1 MCGRMKTAS
10 LLPLLVVFAMGLPAA
25 PLRGESVVLDSTF
38 KPKRGLKLEEEA
50 SVKLEKGAL
59 RLVINGN
66 YASGEVGADIG
77 DKLLRTFTGPD
88 DQMVRFEESK
98 RAILFSFG
106 KTASPPKTETGKL
119 TGRTLAG
126 SRRTGQWEFELDGKD
141 GKTPSDPAVAKAV
154 SQFEG
159 YTRALEIFPYLYGTE
174 RRKIGEA
181 WKPDLSAVTRALPG
195 VAVEVEC
202 KVEELLRQ
210 EGVECARIA
219 LIVVAKVDIPKVG
232 AFDANLKGTILRS
245 VDDNLDLDTQ
255 LAGTLKFKGFFGKD
269 LNNPTTEAQAEAP
282 VSFRRTVKV
291 LKR

>member
-10 LLPLLVVFAMGLPAA
+10 FPALIAFVASLPVA
-25 PLRGESVVLDSTF
+25 PLCAESVALDSAL

-50 SVKLEKGAL
+50 AVKLEKGVL

-66 YASGEVGADIG
+66 YAAGEVGADIG

-88 DQMVRFEESK
+88 DQVVRFEESK

-106 KTASPPKTETGKL
+106 KTASPPKTEAGKL

-141 GKTPSDPAVAKAV
+141 GKAPPDPAVAKAV

-159 YTRALEIFPYLYGTE
+159 YTRALEIFPFLYGTE
-174 RRKIGEA
+174 RRKIGEP
-181 WKPDLSAVTRALPG
+181 WKPDLSAVTQALPG
-195 VAVEVEC
+195 AAIEVEC

-210 EGVECARIA
+210 EGSECARIA
-219 LIVVAKVDIPKVG
+219 VIVVAKVDIPKIG
-232 AFDANLKGTILRS
+232 AFDANLQGTILRS
-245 VDDNLDLDTQ
+245 LDDNLDLDTQ
-255 LAGTLKFKGFFGKD
+255 LAGTVKFKGFFGKD